1 MSEALNEAAQG
12 APREAHPAPHEAVR
26 GGPVPAPGRTA
37 APAPVPSPFAGV
49 LDSAAGGL
57 SRGLARITGTTVG
70 RYQAAVVRIGI
81 SLTWLLF
88 LLREWPHRHELYG
101 PDGAWSWDLADRL
114 VAGNHAFT
122 LLLWGRADVWFE
134 VVYTGA
140 ILASVMLL
148 LGWRTRTAS
157 LLFMIGV
164 LSLQNRSV
172 FVGDGGDNVI
182 HLMAIYL
189 VVTRCGQVWSLD
201 SRRRARGREGDG
213 AGIALWIV
221 LGLVLAVAQL
231 LGRTGLTWTD
241 GLLPWLGWTP
251 FLWGFLLLQAV
262 WWAVRRYA
270 PGEPRT
276 VLDILA
282 NILHGAGLL
291 VIVVEVCLIYS
302 TAGWYKVQGSRW
314 QDGTALY
321 YPLHLDD
328 FSPWPGLSHAMAA
341 SGLMVMVITYGT
353 VIVQV
358 AFPFT
363 LFNRRV
369 KNVLLALMIVE
380 HASIAVVLGLPFFSL
395 AMIAADAV
403 FLPTGFL
410 RWAGDRVA
418 RPLRRG
424 GGAGAAADGAG
435 EPADARAR
443 DAEDTDDAEKAKDAE
458 RPKEAPA
465 RAVAGPRG
473 PGPDGEPA
481 PSNLVV

>member
-1 MSEALNEAAQG
+1 MGAHKAAHLPEAAHESVERSVARVVHQS
-12 APREAHPAPHEAVR
+12 APSVGRPPAAVPAA
-26 GGPVPAPGRTA
+26 PVP
-37 APAPVPSPFAGV
+37 PAPVPSPFAG
-49 LDSAAGGL
+49 LLGSAAGGL
-57 SRGLARITGTTVG
+57 SRGLAQITGGTLG
-70 RYQAAVVRIGI
+70 RYQAAVVRIGV

-101 PDGAWSWDLADRL
+101 PDGVWSWDLANRL
-114 VAGNHAFT
+114 VADNHAFT
-122 LLLWGRADVWFE
+122 LLLWGRADAWFE
-134 VVYTGA
+134 VVYAGA
-140 ILASVMLL
+140 IVASAMLL

-189 VVTRCGQVWSLD
+189 VFTRCGQVWSLD
-201 SRRRARGREGDG
+201 SRRRARGRDGDG

-221 LGLVLAVAQL
+221 LALVLAVAQL

-262 WWAVRRYA
+262 GWAVRRYA
-270 PGEPRT
+270 PGEPRA

-282 NILHGAGLL
+282 DIVHAAGML

-328 FSPWPGLSHAMAA
+328 FSPWPELSHAMAA

-353 VIVQV
+353 VMVQV

-369 KNVLLALMIVE
+369 KNVLLVLMMVE

-410 RWAGDRVA
+410 RWAGDRVG
-418 RPLRRG
+418 RLVRR
-424 GGAGAAADGAG
+424 GAGAGGPAGPWDAPPRDAEGARN
-435 EPADARAR
+435 ARAR
-443 DAEDTDDAEKAKDAE
+443 G
-458 RPKEAPA
+458 
-465 RAVAGPRG
+465 VAGPRG
-473 PGPDGEPA
+473 PDPAGEPA

>member
-1 MSEALNEAAQG
+1 MHRPVPAAG
-12 APREAHPAPHEAVR
+12 RP
-26 GGPVPAPGRTA
+26 GPVP
-37 APAPVPSPFAGV
+37 PAVPSPFAG
-49 LDSAAGGL
+49 LSRSAAGGL

-70 RYQAAVVRIGI
+70 PHQAAVVRIGI
-81 SLTWLLF
+81 SLAWLLF

-101 PDGAWSWDLADRL
+101 PDGSWSWDLANRL
-114 VAGNHAFT
+114 VADNHAFT
-122 LLLWGRADVWFE
+122 PLLWGRADAWFE
-134 VVYTGA
+134 VVYAGA
-140 ILASVMLL
+140 IAASAMLL

-164 LSLQNRSV
+164 LALQNRSV

-189 VVTRCGQVWSLD
+189 VFTRCGQVWSLD
-201 SRRRARGREGDG
+201 ARRRAKGRDTGG
-213 AGIALWIV
+213 AGIVLWIV

-231 LGRTGLTWTD
+231 LGSTGLTWTD

-251 FLWGFLLLQAV
+251 FLWGFLVLQAV

-270 PGEPRT
+270 PGEPRA

-282 NILHGAGLL
+282 NILHAAGLL
-291 VIVVEVCLIYS
+291 VIVVEVCLIYA

-328 FSPWPGLSHAMAA
+328 FSPWPELSHAMAA
-341 SGLMVMVITYGT
+341 NGLMVMVITYGT

-410 RWAGDRVA
+410 RWAGDRMGRLVG
-418 RPLRRG
+418 R
-424 GGAGAAADGAG
+424 GAGRHGTAGATG
-435 EPADARAR
+435 EPEDAGAQ
-443 DAEDTDDAEKAKDAE
+443 AAT
-458 RPKEAPA
+458 
-465 RAVAGPRG
+465 GQRG
-473 PGPDGEPA
+473 PGPAGEPA